1 MLPQRRSW
9 CPQALLISPQE
20 LMAGVGVERLPAV
33 SEWHGE
39 GHRQGGLQLPR
50 GQHQQTGKSVMFA
63 ERKSSNVDQGYG
75 RLK

>member
-1 MLPQRRSW
+1 
-9 CPQALLISPQE
+9 
-20 LMAGVGVERLPAV
+20 MAGVGMERLPTV